1 MTFIINH
8 FAWVIIAKKQFK
20 EKTVFIWHPWN
31 VTHCCLL
38 CQYYIRYTV
47 SPEQRLDLIKKCV
60 RKKVQFGKT
69 KLQKQQT
76 HNLVILYNFKNR
88 GKIRELNSVLYRAG
102 LCLALPLFWRLTHKS
117 WKLPPNR
124 YLKWPPIWSL
134 FEVAVSRDFLSFFLL
149 KRFYLGPIWTD
160 TNGFANFFVFC
171 KVLVS
176 EELTFFEKLAH

>member
-1 MTFIINH
+1 M
-8 FAWVIIAKKQFK
+8 
-20 EKTVFIWHPWN
+20 
-31 VTHCCLL
+31 THCCLL

-47 SPEQRLDLIKKCV
+47 SPEQRQDLIKKCV

-88 GKIRELNSVLYRAG
+88 GKIRDLNSVLYRAG

-134 FEVAVSRDFLSFFLL
+134 FEVAVSRDFLSFFCL
-149 KRFYLGPIWTD
+149 KDSTWAPYEQTQTVLRTFSF
-160 TNGFANFFVFC
+160 FAKC
-171 KVLVS
+171 
-176 EELTFFEKLAH
+176 